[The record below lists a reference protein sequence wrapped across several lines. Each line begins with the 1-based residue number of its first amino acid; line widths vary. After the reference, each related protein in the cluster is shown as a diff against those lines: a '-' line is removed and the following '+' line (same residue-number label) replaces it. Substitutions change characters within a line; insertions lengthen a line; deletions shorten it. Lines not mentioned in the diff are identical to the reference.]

1 MSIKDIITVPDE
13 ILKKVSAPIE
23 KVGSNEK
30 KLIQDLFDT
39 MYKSNGIG
47 LAAVQVGILRRILVI
62 DISTKDE
69 EKKPLSFINP
79 VIKKV
84 SSETSIYEEGCL
96 SIPDTF
102 IEIERPKICEVEFVD
117 INGKKN
123 TTYDV
128 NPTSPAGQGC
138 TDTSGTWVIGGTN
151 DTSNGYYMYKGYLSD
166 VRFVVGTAVYT
177 GNFYPPTG
185 PLTQTGGT
193 YNNGSGN
200 VNTSITAGHTKL
212 LLNFTDSKLIDQGS
226 NVNYKSSGSVGSTGL
241 QKYSVPSLEFNTSG
255 DHLTIPTNTQFQK
268 WSPNDNWLGYA
279 PSPFTVECWVY
290 LNSFDTSNLPF
301 IWSAHDSSGAPE
313 ISFDSSRNPTWKWG
327 NTNRITSSI
336 AVALTTWTHIAI
348 TRDHGTTKMYVD
360 GVLAGS
366 VADTTDYQGHGDFT
380 YTLGRQKQNAAKRLV
395 GYISQF
401 KITQGEAIYPFITRW
416 EPFTTT

>member
-123 TTYDV
+123 NLKCD
-128 NPTSPAGQGC
+128 GL
-138 TDTSGTWVIGGTN
+138 
-151 DTSNGYYMYKGYLSD
+151 LSTCLQHEINHLE
-166 VRFVVGTAVYT
+166 G
-177 GNFYPPTG
+177 
-185 PLTQTGGT
+185 
-193 YNNGSGN
+193 
-200 VNTSITAGHTKL
+200 KL
-212 LLNFTDSKLIDQGS
+212 IIDHLSKLKRDLIIKKIS
-226 NVNYKSSGSVGSTGL
+226 KS
-241 QKYSVPSLEFNTSG
+241 K
-255 DHLTIPTNTQFQK
+255 K
-268 WSPNDNWLGYA
+268 
-279 PSPFTVECWVY
+279 
-290 LNSFDTSNLPF
+290 
-301 IWSAHDSSGAPE
+301 
-313 ISFDSSRNPTWKWG
+313 NPD
-327 NTNRITSSI
+327 RII
-336 AVALTTWTHIAI
+336 V
-348 TRDHGTTKMYVD
+348 
-360 GVLAGS
+360 
-366 VADTTDYQGHGDFT
+366 
-380 YTLGRQKQNAAKRLV
+380 
-395 GYISQF
+395 
-401 KITQGEAIYPFITRW
+401 
-416 EPFTTT
+416 